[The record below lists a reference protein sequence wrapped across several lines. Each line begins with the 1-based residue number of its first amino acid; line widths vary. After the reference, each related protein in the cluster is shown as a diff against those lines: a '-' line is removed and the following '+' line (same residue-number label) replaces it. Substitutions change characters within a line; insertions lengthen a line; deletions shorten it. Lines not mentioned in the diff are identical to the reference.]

1 MCVWD
6 SIWLNFMV
14 FKKRAEVALIIF
26 TVLTINKSKSFH
38 TVVTW
43 LKNTCDKLGNQ
54 MSIFLR
60 KKGNKNIFFEF
71 WFYLNS
77 LFYEDDSAAENSFLE
92 ISTTS
97 PSSINI
103 WQLFISLFYFFSLQE
118 RELVTFFAFCLHIE
132 YHNGKSCTNICLKIS
147 MMIIFSM

>member
-1 MCVWD
+1 
-6 SIWLNFMV
+6 MV

-43 LKNTCDKLGNQ
+43 LKNTWDKLGNQ

-118 RELVTFFAFCLHIE
+118 RELVTFFAYCLHIE
-132 YHNGKSCTNICLKIS
+132 YHSEKSCTNICLKIS